1 MIVPAREPEPQPRRV
16 LNGLSD
22 VRAFFHNN
30 TVPLYFIS
38 PTPFNLLGIYRWI
51 RNFFYLT
58 YYDSFE
64 GEHSRVFVP
73 RRRDRRD
80 FDGMGDVCNHL
91 LRDPE
96 TLEFIKN
103 RGPGGKA
110 CFVMLDEETQALA
123 RQAGLEV
130 MHPPAEL
137 RHRLESKIVMT
148 RLADEAGVP
157 SVPHVIG
164 RVSSYDELSALAHGA
179 GLGDDLVVEA
189 AYGNAGSATFFVR
202 GLRDWD
208 QCAGGI
214 VGQPEIKVMKRIRN
228 VEVCIEATVTRH
240 GTVIGPAMTS
250 LVGYPELTPY
260 RGAWCGNDVWRGAL
274 PPAQTR
280 AAREMVAKLG
290 DVLSREGYRGYFEV
304 DLLHDLDAD
313 ELYLG
318 EVNPR
323 LSGASPMTNLT
334 TEAYADM
341 PLFLFHLLE
350 YMDVDY
356 ELDIEAI
363 NSRWER
369 GYGEDEVWGQ
379 LIMSETSPDLELFT
393 ATPRTGMWRLN
404 TTGASPLPARAT
416 TGPRCSTSPRPS
428 TCGRRT
434 GRPTLRGR
442 PTRCVGHPRAPADRR
457 LPAHR
462 ARPALDRRPQ
472 GAVRLDAADARRP
485 DRLAARRTGVS
496 GGVPAGLALDNWL
509 SSPYSH
515 WAFQHVEDFM
525 PTTVIARGTEPV
537 VTLPADNAPIADI
550 GLTSTDGIATT
561 VGAVMAA
568 TATDGWAVAHR
579 GALVAEQYLDGL
591 GPRTRHLLF
600 SVSKSLVAAVVGAL
614 HGAGA
619 IELDAP
625 VTAYVPALADCGYA
639 GATVRHLLDMRSGV
653 AFSENYD
660 DPAAEIHVR
669 EQVIG
674 WAPKRG
680 PDLPATLRDYLLTLR
695 RKSAHGGPFEYR
707 SCETDVLGWI
717 CEAAAGQPMPELM
730 SELLWSRI
738 GAQCDATI
746 ALDVAGAAGT
756 GIFDGGI
763 SACLTDMIRFG
774 SLYLR
779 DGVSLAGQQVV
790 PAAWIADTFDGG
802 PDSRQAFAAS
812 PDDNPMPGG
821 MYRNQVWF
829 PYPGSNVA
837 LCVGMCGQLIY
848 VNRAAEVVAAKLST
862 QPHSHEPHMLDT
874 LRAFDAVA
882 HELSGIRSSS
892 TNDPQR
898 PSPPAQE
905 ASPG

>member
-1 MIVPAREPEPQPRRV
+1 M
-16 LNGLSD
+16 
-22 VRAFFHNN
+22 
-30 TVPLYFIS
+30 
-38 PTPFNLLGIYRWI
+38 
-51 RNFFYLT
+51 
-58 YYDSFE
+58 
-64 GEHSRVFVP
+64 
-73 RRRDRRD
+73 
-80 FDGMGDVCNHL
+80 
-91 LRDPE
+91 
-96 TLEFIKN
+96 
-103 RGPGGKA
+103 
-110 CFVMLDEETQALA
+110 
-123 RQAGLEV
+123 
-130 MHPPAEL
+130 
-137 RHRLESKIVMT
+137 
-148 RLADEAGVP
+148 
-157 SVPHVIG
+157 
-164 RVSSYDELSALAHGA
+164 
-179 GLGDDLVVEA
+179 
-189 AYGNAGSATFFVR
+189 
-202 GLRDWD
+202 
-208 QCAGGI
+208 
-214 VGQPEIKVMKRIRN
+214 
-228 VEVCIEATVTRH
+228 
-240 GTVIGPAMTS
+240 
-250 LVGYPELTPY
+250 
-260 RGAWCGNDVWRGAL
+260 
-274 PPAQTR
+274 
-280 AAREMVAKLG
+280 
-290 DVLSREGYRGYFEV
+290 
-304 DLLHDLDAD
+304 
-313 ELYLG
+313 
-318 EVNPR
+318 
-323 LSGASPMTNLT
+323 
-334 TEAYADM
+334 
-341 PLFLFHLLE
+341 
-350 YMDVDY
+350 
-356 ELDIEAI
+356 
-363 NSRWER
+363 
-369 GYGEDEVWGQ
+369 
-379 LIMSETSPDLELFT
+379 
-393 ATPRTGMWRLN
+393 
-404 TTGASPLPARAT
+404 
-416 TGPRCSTSPRPS
+416 
-428 TCGRRT
+428 
-434 GRPTLRGR
+434 
-442 PTRCVGHPRAPADRR
+442 
-457 LPAHR
+457 
-462 ARPALDRRPQ
+462 
-472 GAVRLDAADARRP
+472 
-485 DRLAARRTGVS
+485 S
-496 GGVPAGLALDNWL
+496 GGVPAGLTLDNWL